1 MFLRSD
7 QVMGHIVSLK
17 TTHPKHIDESG
28 FNAKKKPDAEKSFGE
43 LLANAFNDVNE
54 LQITTNR
61 MSEKMITDPESLN
74 VHDVMI
80 SIAEATLSLSMTK
93 TIVDRALRAY
103 REIVSTR

>member
-7 QVMGHIVSLK
+7 QAMGHIIPLK

-28 FNAKKKPDAEKSFGE
+28 YKAMKKPDVEKSFGE
-43 LLANAFNDVNE
+43 LLLNAFNDVNE
-54 LQITTNR
+54 LQITTDK
-61 MSEKMITDPESLN
+61 MGEKMITDPGSVN

-80 SIAEATLSLSMTK
+80 SIAEANLSLSMTK